1 MVGCLSQCM
10 RLNISFAADKR
21 PGDVVI
27 LVHGLGRTSKSF
39 RKMARHL
46 AQRGYEVC
54 NIDYP
59 SRKYNIQTLAEKCL
73 RPVINTRLSDP
84 ERKVHFVTH
93 SMGGIMVRWC
103 LKKYSLENIGR
114 IVMLA
119 PPNQGS
125 EVVDFLKARRF
136 IRSIMGPAFRQLST
150 DPDGFVNTLGE
161 VNADIGIIAGKRSIG
176 GIHSILI
183 PGPSDGKVSV
193 ARTRLNTM
201 ADFTVVR
208 RAHTFIMNA
217 DEVIDAAT
225 RFIETGRFHAT
236 G

>member
-10 RLNISFAADKR
+10 RLNISFTADKR

-73 RPVINTRLSDP
+73 RPVISTRLSDP

-93 SMGGIMVRWC
+93 SMGGIIVRWC
-103 LKKYSLENIGR
+103 LKKYSLENISR

-125 EVVDFLKARRF
+125 EVVDFLKGRRF
-136 IRSIMGPAFRQLST
+136 IRSIMGPAFCQLST
-150 DPDGFVNTLGE
+150 DSDGFVNTLGE
-161 VNADIGIIAGKRSIG
+161 VNADIGIIAGNRSIG

-201 ADFTVVR
+201 ADFMVVR

-217 DEVIDAAT
+217 DEVIDAVT
-225 RFIETGRFHAT
+225 RFIEAGRFHAT